1 MKVFAATNEDMAA
14 WLNLAREVE
23 HLFGPMADEESFR
36 KALLASIEAGNA
48 LCIKDGAGN
57 RGLCGGVVINPET
70 REVVWLAVSEKHRRR
85 GTGCLLLGNAIE
97 RLGASGSIS
106 VVTFAD
112 SIGEGLA
119 ARNLYIKYGFIEQE
133 PVGENP
139 AGFPIVLMVRE

>member
-1 MKVFAATNEDMAA
+1 MKVFAAKKEDMSA

-23 HLFGPMADEESFR
+23 HLFGPMADDESFQ
-36 KALLASIEAGNA
+36 KALLAAVEEGNA
-48 LCIKDGAGN
+48 LCIKDGAGKK
-57 RGLCGGVVINPET
+57 RLCGGVVINPET

-85 GTGCLLLGNAIE
+85 GAGCLLLGNAIE
-97 RLGASGSIS
+97 RLGTAGSIS

-119 ARNLYIKYGFIEQE
+119 ARNLYIKHGFIEQE